1 MQISGNKVVEI
12 SGNKVVEIS
21 GKSGGNIWE

>member
-1 MQISGNKVVEI
+1 MEISGNKVVEI